1 MMNVPDLKLFHA
13 AVLALRVKEL
23 LQPDVS
29 QSFAVENDG
38 ARDEMVAH
46 VTHRAK
52 KIRIPSS
59 TPGFTGSTIGSS

>member
-52 KIRIPSS
+52 KIRIS
-59 TPGFTGSTIGSS
+59 